1 MKNYIFVRLNTRNLN
16 KYEVQRLDRLIE
28 NIQRRESE
36 KDNYI
41 YISMLA
47 WKQIEETIVLRAD
60 LYKNLEVDLI
70 NKPDDS
76 IQRGGEV
83 GSEDFMRLLERFP
96 REDIFFKDG
105 DIEIDGEVFWDRKDK

>member
-16 KYEVQRLDRLIE
+16 KYEVQRLERLIE

-36 KDNYI
+36 KENYI
-41 YISMLA
+41 YISMLT

-76 IQRGGEV
+76 IQKGGKV
-83 GSEDFMRLLERFP
+83 GTEDFMKLLERFP
-96 REDIFFKDG
+96 REDIFFTEG

>member
-16 KYEVQRLDRLIE
+16 KYEVQRLERLIE

-36 KDNYI
+36 KENYI

-76 IQRGGEV
+76 IQRGG
-83 GSEDFMRLLERFP
+83 R
-96 REDIFFKDG
+96 
-105 DIEIDGEVFWDRKDK
+105 

>member
-16 KYEVQRLDRLIE
+16 KYEVQRLERLIE

-36 KDNYI
+36 KENYI

-47 WKQIEETIVLRAD
+47 WKQIEETIVLRAE

-76 IQRGGEV
+76 IQKGGKV
-83 GSEDFMRLLERFP
+83 GTEDFMKLLERFP
-96 REDIFFKDG
+96 REDIFFTEG

>member
-16 KYEVQRLDRLIE
+16 KYEVQRLERLIE

-36 KDNYI
+36 KENYI

-76 IQRGGEV
+76 IQKGGKV
-83 GSEDFMRLLERFP
+83 GTEDFMKLLERFP
-96 REDIFFKDG
+96 REDIFFTEG

>member
-16 KYEVQRLDRLIE
+16 KYEVQRLERLIE

-36 KDNYI
+36 KENYI

-76 IQRGGEV
+76 IQKGGKV

-96 REDIFFKDG
+96 REDVFFTEG

>member
-16 KYEVQRLDRLIE
+16 KYEVQRLERLIE

-36 KDNYI
+36 KENYI

-76 IQRGGEV
+76 IQRGGKV
-83 GSEDFMRLLERFP
+83 GTEDFMKLLERFH
-96 REDIFFKDG
+96 REDIFFTEG

>member
-16 KYEVQRLDRLIE
+16 KYEIQRLERLIE

-36 KDNYI
+36 KENYI

-76 IQRGGEV
+76 IQRGGKV
-83 GSEDFMRLLERFP
+83 GTEDFMKLLERFP
-96 REDIFFKDG
+96 REDIFFTEG
-105 DIEIDGEVFWDRKDK
+105 DIEIDGEVFWDRRDK

>member
-16 KYEVQRLDRLIE
+16 KYEVQRLERLIE

-36 KDNYI
+36 KENYI

-76 IQRGGEV
+76 IQKGGEV
-83 GSEDFMRLLERFP
+83 GTEDFMKLLERFP
-96 REDIFFKDG
+96 REDIFFTEG

>member
-16 KYEVQRLDRLIE
+16 KYEVQRLERLIE

-36 KDNYI
+36 KENYI

-76 IQRGGEV
+76 IQRGGKV
-83 GSEDFMRLLERFP
+83 GTEDFMKLLERFP
-96 REDIFFKDG
+96 REDIFFTEG

>member
-16 KYEVQRLDRLIE
+16 KYEVQRLERLIE
-28 NIQRRESE
+28 NMQRRESE
-36 KDNYI
+36 KENYI

-76 IQRGGEV
+76 IQKGGKV
-83 GSEDFMRLLERFP
+83 GTEDFMKLLERFP
-96 REDIFFKDG
+96 REDIFFTEG

>member
-16 KYEVQRLDRLIE
+16 KYEVQRLGRLIE

-36 KDNYI
+36 KENYI

-76 IQRGGEV
+76 IQKGGKV
-83 GSEDFMRLLERFP
+83 GTEDFMKLLERFP
-96 REDIFFKDG
+96 REDIFFTEG
-105 DIEIDGEVFWDRKDK
+105 DIEIDGEVLWDRKDK

>member
-16 KYEVQRLDRLIE
+16 KYEVQRLERLIE

-36 KDNYI
+36 KENYI

-76 IQRGGEV
+76 IQRGGKV

-96 REDIFFKDG
+96 REDIFFTEG

>member
-16 KYEVQRLDRLIE
+16 KYEVQRLERLIE

-36 KDNYI
+36 KENYI

-76 IQRGGEV
+76 IQNV
-83 GSEDFMRLLERFP
+83 GIVGTEYFMNLLERFP
-96 REDIFFKDG
+96 REDIFFTEG

>member
-16 KYEVQRLDRLIE
+16 KYEVQRLERLIE
-28 NIQRRESE
+28 NIQRRESKKE
-36 KDNYI
+36 NYI

-76 IQRGGEV
+76 IQKGGKV
-83 GSEDFMRLLERFP
+83 GTEDFMKLLERFP
-96 REDIFFKDG
+96 REDIFFTEG

>member
-16 KYEVQRLDRLIE
+16 KYEVQRLERLME

-36 KDNYI
+36 KENYI

-76 IQRGGEV
+76 IQKGGKV
-83 GSEDFMRLLERFP
+83 GTEDFMKLLERFP
-96 REDIFFKDG
+96 REDIFFTEG

>member
-1 MKNYIFVRLNTRNLN
+1 MQNYIFVRLNTRNLN
-16 KYEVQRLDRLIE
+16 KYEVQRLERLIE

-36 KDNYI
+36 KENYI

-76 IQRGGEV
+76 IQRGGKV
-83 GSEDFMRLLERFP
+83 GSEDFMKLLERFP
-96 REDIFFKDG
+96 REDIFFTEG

>member
-16 KYEVQRLDRLIE
+16 KYEIQRLERLIE

-36 KDNYI
+36 KENYI

-76 IQRGGEV
+76 IQRGGKV
-83 GSEDFMRLLERFP
+83 GTEDFMKLLERFP
-96 REDIFFKDG
+96 REDIFFTEG

>member
-16 KYEVQRLDRLIE
+16 KYEVQRLERLIE

-47 WKQIEETIVLRAD
+47 WKEIEESIVLRAD

-76 IQRGGEV
+76 IQKGGKV
-83 GSEDFMRLLERFP
+83 GTEDFMKLLERFP
-96 REDIFFKDG
+96 REDIFYTEG

>member
-1 MKNYIFVRLNTRNLN
+1 MKNYIFVRLNARNLN
-16 KYEVQRLDRLIE
+16 KYEVQRLERLIE

-36 KDNYI
+36 KENYI

-76 IQRGGEV
+76 IQKGGKV
-83 GSEDFMRLLERFP
+83 GTEDFMKLLERFP
-96 REDIFFKDG
+96 REDIFFTEG